1 MTQIR
6 NDSPLGDLDVP
17 LLRRVV
23 ERGEV
28 VDVSDEHAAILLQ
41 QDIWAPVDDDA
52 RRIQAELDEPAELAD
67 DSEGEGK

>member
-28 VDVSDEHAAILLQ
+28 VDVSDAHAAILLE
-41 QDIWAPVDDDA
+41 QDIWTAVD
-52 RRIQAELDEPAELAD
+52 
-67 DSEGEGK
+67 GESK